1 MGKTLRE
8 YIMEA
13 VGAIFGIAD
22 IALRTSSKLWTL
34 SGAWRDAPADLH
46 RLSDDLDRT
55 QRFFA
60 ETQEGI
66 KTMYTLGTR
75 VLGESHAS
83 WRELERLLDEGHA
96 VLRQIE
102 KFVDSLEE
110 RPAGVDGAKELG
122 KRRRIIWMT
131 SARKIQK
138 LRDELRNVTS
148 TICRLLIA
156 QNVSSSAEIHVSLER
171 TSTGI
176 TQGFETNLDAA
187 ADRIVSQTEQ
197 TLKAYHDTA
206 VSRLTKVLEMSQ
218 EAIMT
223 RVDRRLEEFAA
234 GQSLLS
240 SRDSEKEGATDGAS
254 WSLQH
259 ISIAHTRQQHHQHHH
274 PRPPDIHLHNSQQ
287 CDMLCRCECHA
298 SSYFNWALIA
308 LQPVLGQLAMGYRGQ
323 STRKCTLPSCQYFQA
338 RKRPSRTV
346 HIRYT
351 FPAWLAR
358 VSLTLLCST
367 NLNGSPQFVI
377 RVLNHLSPKEIHPQG
392 IFGRVRAGDCAS
404 VRRMLLDGSA
414 SVFDVLSPSAL
425 SLLNEAMHEFHLDV
439 IALLLSFGA
448 DPHQQHV
455 RGKGTAPLDHAVNLF
470 LNPRRPEGLAVA
482 ALFPVADY
490 IRSLEYP
497 PISLS
502 IMGILHLDLPT
513 ALTQPHHLADIDSPG
528 PHGGV
533 LTPLAVAVTR
543 GDLTA
548 ARLLLRAG
556 ADVNARFGSMRYTA
570 LHRACLYD
578 SPEMVSLLL
587 SAGADIHATETSG
600 WTPLFFAA
608 GTKYDIADILSLLLA
623 HGAKLDHVDH
633 WGTQVLSRAVM
644 DDTPTKAQFL
654 LDYGADINHLDIE
667 GETALTETVL
677 RGVASTAR
685 VLLGDGRCDYRRVN
699 DAGMT
704 ILHSLARD
712 GTVEVIRVFV
722 EAKLQGLNPLT
733 KDNRGRTAMGV
744 FVERGVAVGDELS
757 MAFNELMES
766 VEKGFYTYSDL
777 VLTKQP
783 LTPPPPYWEEKED
796 EDFVDAKETWEEG
809 FGDEGSDDWGEKPCK
824 K

>member
-1 MGKTLRE
+1 
-8 YIMEA
+8 MEA

-34 SGAWRDAPADLH
+34 SGAWRDAPAELH

-66 KTMYTLGTR
+66 NTMYTLGAR

-102 KFVDSLEE
+102 KFVDSLDEGS
-110 RPAGVDGAKELG
+110 AGLDGIKELG

-138 LRDELRNVTS
+138 LRDELRNITS

-171 TSTGI
+171 THKGI
-176 TQGFETNLDAA
+176 AQGFETNLDAA
-187 ADRIVSQTEQ
+187 ADRIVSHTEQ
-197 TLKAYHDTA
+197 TMKAYHDTA

-218 EAIMT
+218 DAIMT
-223 RVDRRLEEFAA
+223 RVDRRLDEFVA
-234 GQSLLS
+234 GQSLFLS
-240 SRDSEKEGATDGAS
+240 RGSEKEGATNNVS
-254 WSLQH
+254 WSVQH
-259 ISIAHTRQQHHQHHH
+259 ISVTHTQQLQH
-274 PRPPDIHLHNSQQ
+274 PRPPDIYLHNNQQ

-298 SSYFNWALIA
+298 SSSFTWALVA
-308 LQPVLGQLAMGYRGQ
+308 LRPVLDQLAMGYRGQ
-323 STRKCTLPSCQYFQA
+323 STRKCTLASCQYFRV

-358 VSLTLLCST
+358 VSLSLLCST
-367 NLNGSPQFVI
+367 NLNGSPQLVI
-377 RVLNHLSPKEIHPQG
+377 RVLNHLSPKAIHPQG
-392 IFGRVRAGDCAS
+392 IFGRVRAGDCVS

-414 SVFDVLSPSAL
+414 SVFDVLSPSSL
-425 SLLNEAMHEFHLDV
+425 SLLNEAMHEFHLDM

-608 GTKYDIADILSLLLA
+608 GTKYDIPDILTLLLS
-623 HGAKLDHVDH
+623 HGAKLDQVDL
-633 WGTQVLSRAVM
+633 WGTQVLYRSVM
-644 DDTPTKAQFL
+644 DDTPTKARFL
-654 LDYGADINHLDIE
+654 LDCGADINHSDLE

-685 VLLGDGRCDYRRVN
+685 VLLADRRCDYRRVN

-712 GTVEVIRVFV
+712 GTVEVMRVFV
-722 EAKLQGLNPLT
+722 EAKMQGLNPLAR
-733 KDNRGRTAMGV
+733 DNRGRTAMGV

-766 VEKGFYTYSDL
+766 VERGFYTYSDL
-777 VLTKQP
+777 VLTKEP
-783 LTPPPPYWEEKED
+783 SPPPPSYWEDNED

-809 FGDEGSDDWGEKPCK
+809 FGDGNDEMDEIKMLEKPCK